1 MEKNM
6 SVEIDQTKFM
16 NILMEKTNKKLNE
29 MQAQVLIHETQLQL
43 VVDLNKE
50 LQEQLNKINKSKS

>member
-6 SVEIDQTKFM
+6 SVEIDQAKFM
-16 NILMEKTNKKLNE
+16 NIIMEKTNKKLNE
-29 MQAQVLIHETQLQL
+29 MQAQVLVLETQLHL
-43 VVDLNKE
+43 VVELNKE

>member
-1 MEKNM
+1 M
-6 SVEIDQTKFM
+6 SVEIDQAKFM
-16 NILMEKTNKKLNE
+16 TIIMEKTNKKLNE
-29 MQAQVLIHETQLQL
+29 MQAQVLVLETQLQM

>member
-1 MEKNM
+1 M
-6 SVEIDQTKFM
+6 SVEIDQAKFM
-16 NILMEKTNKKLNE
+16 NIIMEKTNKKLNE
-29 MQAQVLIHETQLQL
+29 MQAQVLVLETQLQL

>member
-1 MEKNM
+1 M
-6 SVEIDQTKFM
+6 SVEIDQAKFM
-16 NILMEKTNKKLNE
+16 TIIMEKTNKKLNE
-29 MQAQVLIHETQLQL
+29 MLAQVLVLETQLQL